1 MKIQTLLLV
10 CVFPFVLAFNV
21 SNSKPLRILYISS
34 NVGKSHLTSNGRFAD
49 VLVDAGHEVDFLIS
63 MWSRLILSN
72 GTTKARVKRLW
83 LPNTA
88 EIERAML
95 SISSWNDAFDAQI
108 TAADWIAFGRM
119 CSMHCDREFTSDL
132 QSIFLLQLFLSNIKL
147 HSELLERKYD
157 VAMAESFDLC
167 SFALF
172 RKLNIPSIHETSN
185 LPLNEYSA
193 LAHGIPIDYENVPM
207 YPNHDQIQPIRS
219 FRDRVWNLYEMIKL
233 LFYTLPRQY
242 GDAEAAIKRAFGP
255 GFPSSIE
262 LLRAVDYVWLNTNEQ
277 LEQPRALSS
286 KIKSIGGI
294 AVKKSGGLT
303 EEMERLLN
311 NCTEGAVL
319 VSFGSIVDTTHM
331 NRKLRDQFL
340 KAFSR
345 FPGFQFVWKVT
356 RIDESLQSALKKHPN
371 NTQTLVLSSL
381 TGGLN
386 SINEAATFGVPLITI
401 PFFGD
406 QHINSAAVVS
416 RGLAVALDRRR
427 ISADSV
433 ASALTRVLRSSKFEL
448 TAKDVERKIAS
459 APISLSEL
467 FVRHVEF
474 AAQHGGLREL
484 QLPAASQSLWRQLS
498 LDVWLTLLSGLVLL
512 SVISLWSLRV
522 ALNFVTNQLLLVT
535 VDKKKCD

>member
-1 MKIQTLLLV
+1 MWKSTVELFFLLL
-10 CVFPFVLAFNV
+10 LQSSSA
-21 SNSKPLRILYISS
+21 LRILI
-34 NVGKSHLTSNGRFAD
+34 VGTNIGYSHLGFTGQLAD
-49 VLVDAGHEVDFLIS
+49 VLVKAGHEVDFLIP
-63 MWSRLILSN
+63 MLTNAVNSN
-72 GTTKARVKRLW
+72 GTKLARVKRLK
-83 LPNTA
+83 LSATDQ
-88 EIERAML
+88 IEAMIFGL
-95 SISSWNDAFDAQI
+95 AAWSDAFEANMDAKDWAGVDNI
-108 TAADWIAFGRM
+108 FFIVLRDDNALIDELKAANY
-119 CSMHCDREFTSDL
+119 E
-132 QSIFLLQLFLSNIKL
+132 
-147 HSELLERKYD
+147 
-157 VAMAESFDLC
+157 VAMAENFDSC
-167 SFALF
+167 GFALF
-172 RKLNIPSIHETSN
+172 HHLQVPSTHILSAIPLDETIATINGISIDFTNRAVMFNAKQFTPIETSYERLRNTWEFLDWRFRRFPKSVEIMTSSIRRVFGSQFPSI
-185 LPLNEYSA
+185 
-193 LAHGIPIDYENVPM
+193 V
-207 YPNHDQIQPIRS
+207 
-219 FRDRVWNLYEMIKL
+219 
-233 LFYTLPRQY
+233 
-242 GDAEAAIKRAFGP
+242 
-255 GFPSSIE
+255 E

-311 NCTEGAVL
+311 NSTEGAVL
-319 VSFGSIVDTTHM
+319 VSFGSIVDTTQM
-331 NRKLRDQFL
+331 NTKLRDQFL
-340 KAFSR
+340 EAFSR

-371 NTQTLVLSSL
+371 VRAVEWMDQSGILEHANTRAFITH
-381 TGGLN
+381 GGLN

-448 TAKDVERKIAS
+448 TAKDVKRKIAS
-459 APISLSEL
+459 APISPSEL

-512 SVISLWSLRV
+512 SLISLWSLRV
-522 ALNFVTNQLLLVT
+522 ALNFVTNQLRRVS

>member
-1 MKIQTLLLV
+1 MTFNRRIGLLITLL
-10 CVFPFVLAFNV
+10 FVSVV
-21 SNSKPLRILYISS
+21 SGMRVLI
-34 NVGKSHLTSNGRFAD
+34 VGTNIGYSHQQYSGRAAD
-49 VLVDAGHEVDFLIS
+49 VLVEAGHEVDYLIPL
-63 MWSRLILSN
+63 MNNILTFNGSRLARVRRQQLSN
-72 GTTKARVKRLW
+72 T
-83 LPNTA
+83 
-88 EIERAML
+88 ERIQTEMFK
-95 SISSWNDAFDAQI
+95 ISVWNDAFENDM
-108 TAADWIAFGRM
+108 TPSDWMKFDQLMGWYCESLLSDSSLI
-119 CSMHCDREFTSDL
+119 SDL
-132 QSIFLLQLFLSNIKL
+132 QAAN
-147 HSELLERKYD
+147 YD
-157 VAMAESFDLC
+157 VAMAEHFDAC
-167 SFALF
+167 ASALF
-172 RKLNIPSIHETSN
+172 RHLHIPSTHVLSAIPMDEFTSMVN
-185 LPLNEYSA
+185 
-193 LAHGIPIDYENVPM
+193 GIPIDLMNK
-207 YPNHDQIQPIRS
+207 PI
-219 FRDRVWNLYEMIKL
+219 
-233 LFYTLPRQY
+233 LFNPRQ
-242 GDAEAAIKRAFGP
+242 FTP
-255 GFPSSIE
+255 IE
-262 LLRAVDYVWLNTNEQ
+262 SWYEKMRNTVEFLRWRFVYMPTSVGHVVNEETKHQQFVRLWVPIFQTPLNFLGSVDYVWLNTNEQ

-340 KAFSR
+340 EAFSR

-371 NTQTLVLSSL
+371 VRAVEWMDQSGILEHTNTRAFITH
-381 TGGLN
+381 GGLN

-459 APISLSEL
+459 APISPSEL

-522 ALNFVTNQLLLVT
+522 ALNFVTIQTASRMKN
-535 VDKKKCD
+535 KKE

>member
-1 MKIQTLLLV
+1 MISKLVLSFLLYTSAIS
-10 CVFPFVLAFNV
+10 PFEV
-21 SNSKPLRILYISS
+21 SYRRPLRILFIAS
-34 NVGKSHLTSNGRFAD
+34 NVGHSHLTLNGRLAD

-63 MWSRLILSN
+63 MWNRLILSN
-72 GTTKARVKRLW
+72 GTTKAQVKRLW
-83 LPNTA
+83 LPNTV

-119 CSMHCDREFTSDL
+119 CSMHCDPL
-132 QSIFLLQLFLSNIKL
+132 LSNIKL
-147 HSELLERKYD
+147 HSELLEKKYD
-157 VAMAESFDLC
+157 VAMAEGFDLC

-172 RKLNIPSIHETSN
+172 RKLKIPSTHETSN
-185 LPLNEYSA
+185 LPLSEYSA
-193 LAHGIPIDYENVPM
+193 LAHGIPIDYKNVPM
-207 YPNHDQIQPIRS
+207 YPNHGQIQPIRS
-219 FRDRVWNLYEMIKL
+219 FRDRFWNLYEMLEL

-242 GDAEAAIKRAFGP
+242 GDAEVAIKRAFGFD
-255 GFPSSIE
+255 FPSSSE

-277 LEQPRALSS
+277 LEQPRALSP

-294 AVKKSGGLT
+294 AVRKSGGLN
-303 EEMERLLN
+303 EEMEGLLSN
-311 NCTEGAVL
+311 ATEGAVL

-331 NRKLRDQFL
+331 NTKLRDQFL
-340 KAFSR
+340 EAFSR

-356 RIDESLQSALKKHPN
+356 RIDESLQSALKEHAN
-371 NTQTLVLSSL
+371 VRAVEWMDQSGILEHTNTRAFITH
-381 TGGLN
+381 GGLN

-433 ASALTRVLRSSKFEL
+433 ASALARVLRSSKFEL
-448 TAKDVERKIAS
+448 TAKDVKRKIAT
-459 APISLSEL
+459 APISPSEM

-484 QLPAASQSLWRQLS
+484 QLPAASQSLWRQLG
-498 LDVWLTLLSGLVLL
+498 LDVWLTLLSGVLLL
-512 SVISLWSLRV
+512 SVVMFWSLRV
-522 ALNFVTNQLLLVT
+522 ALNFLTTQTMLRMKN
-535 VDKKKCD
+535 KNE